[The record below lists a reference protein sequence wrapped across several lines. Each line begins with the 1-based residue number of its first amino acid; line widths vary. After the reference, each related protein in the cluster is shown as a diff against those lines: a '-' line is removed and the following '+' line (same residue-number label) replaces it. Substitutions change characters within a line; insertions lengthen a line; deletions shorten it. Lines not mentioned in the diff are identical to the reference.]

1 MRFLVEK
8 GFTNTAT
15 VIERSKVNSPAS
27 HVDVSNKRKVYTLC
41 SGETKWK
48 AKILFH
54 QPGFARK
61 IRWSS
66 RTRYTEKQI
75 DFLRWAFGLGLKN
88 INQKLTAEKAAALMK
103 VVGTEEGAKLYPKD
117 KYMAKA
123 KDGKPLFSR
132 SELIEK
138 YEIKSFF
145 SRAKGDNV
153 KKAGKDSC

>member
-1 MRFLVEK
+1 M
-8 GFTNTAT
+8 
-15 VIERSKVNSPAS
+15 
-27 HVDVSNKRKVYTLC
+27 YTLC

-48 AKILFH
+48 AKIIFH

-61 IRWSS
+61 IRWSSRTRYTERWSS

-138 YEIKSFF
+138 HEIKSFF

-153 KKAGKDSC
+153 KKAVKDSC